1 MVDLNDF
8 SNENTFAAYKATTV
22 SELIDVLSELDPDA
36 PVMSTDP
43 PFDHVNV
50 IAQTNGKII
59 ISS

>member
-36 PVMSTDP
+36 PVMSTDLP
-43 PFDHVNV
+43 SDHVYV